1 MVKLES
7 LENPSVVPVM
17 INCRNDKNNLISSSI
32 PHLIQE
38 NATLIYFRCPCKSC
52 PQYYKT
58 LLLSIECGKERSKW
72 YPIIHLLC
80 YIDAAARQFTVA
92 YMVATT
98 KKFNNYRTLTT
109 HKEQVKVLK
118 GSWRRML
125 QM

>member
-32 PHLIQE
+32 PHVIQE
-38 NATLIYFRCPCKSC
+38 NATLIYFRCPCESC

-58 LLLSIECGKERSKW
+58 LLLSIECGKEISKW

-92 YMVATT
+92 LHGNN
-98 KKFNNYRTLTT
+98 KKFQQLR
-109 HKEQVKVLK
+109 
-118 GSWRRML
+118 
-125 QM
+125 